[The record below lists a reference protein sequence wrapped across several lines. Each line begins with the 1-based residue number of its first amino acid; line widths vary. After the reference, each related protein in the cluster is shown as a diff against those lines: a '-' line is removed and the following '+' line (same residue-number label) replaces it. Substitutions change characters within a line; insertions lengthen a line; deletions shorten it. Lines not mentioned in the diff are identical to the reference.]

1 MNQPI
6 YIWERAIEARP
17 DIEFSEFRLK
27 NHLVIFAFGWVSGGK
42 RGRKIPVKWT
52 ADGKCYLHYYSTRY
66 PEGDLNLN
74 LRAL

>member
-6 YIWERAIEARP
+6 YMWERAIEARH

-27 NHLVIFAFGWVSGGK
+27 HHLVIFAFGWISGGK

-52 ADGKCYLHYYSTRY
+52 ADC
-66 PEGDLNLN
+66 
-74 LRAL
+74 

>member
-6 YIWERAIEARP
+6 YIWERAKESHP

-27 NHLVIFAFGWVSGGK
+27 HHLVIFAFGWVSGGK

-52 ADGKCYLHYYSTRY
+52 SDGKCYLHYYSTRF
-66 PEGDLNLN
+66 PSGDLNLS
-74 LRAL
+74 LL